1 MNIKKL
7 LGKRIQEIRK
17 SKRMTQEQ
25 LSELIG
31 IEPASLSN
39 IENGKY
45 YPTAENLDKILSVLN
60 VKPGELFEFEHHAS
74 QDELL
79 DEMYTAMKSNKE
91 LTVLMYKFYN
101 SVKF

>member
-25 LSELIG
+25 LSEFIG

>member
-7 LGKRIQEIRK
+7 IGKRIQEIRK
-17 SKRMTQEQ
+17 YRKLTQEQ
-25 LSELIG
+25 IAEFVR
-31 IEPASLSN
+31 IETTSISN

>member
-17 SKRMTQEQ
+17 SKKMTQEY

>member
-7 LGKRIQEIRK
+7 IGKRIQEIRK
-17 SKRMTQEQ
+17 SRKLTQEQ
-25 LSELIG
+25 LAEIVG
-31 IEPASLSN
+31 IETASVSN

-45 YPTAENLDKILSVLN
+45 YPTAENLDKIITVLN
-60 VKPGELFEFEHHAS
+60 IKPRELFEFEQHAS

-79 DEMYTAMKSNKE
+79 DEMFTAMKSNKD
-91 LTVLMYKFYN
+91 LTILMYKFFI

>member
-60 VKPGELFEFEHHAS
+60 VKPGELFEFEHHAT

-91 LTVLMYKFYN
+91 LTILMYKFYN